1 MHCGGL
7 AGGPVTK
14 NLPCNADRGSIPD
27 RGTEVPHDTKQLS
40 SCATTTEPEHHN

>member
-14 NLPCNADRGSIPD
+14 NLPCNAERGSIPD
-27 RGTEVPHDTKQLS
+27 RGTKVLLVLQTGQKEK
-40 SCATTTEPEHHN
+40 EM